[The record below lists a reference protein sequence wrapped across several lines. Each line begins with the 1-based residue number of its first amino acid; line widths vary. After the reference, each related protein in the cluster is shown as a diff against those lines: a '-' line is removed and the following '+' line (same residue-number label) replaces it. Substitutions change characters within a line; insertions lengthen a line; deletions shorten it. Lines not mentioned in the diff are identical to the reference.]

1 MTANSP
7 LSKYLKR
14 VYKLILS
21 STLVGSFSNLMETL
35 ESYIYNVPLDPAP
48 LLQIVSVCLCTMDI
62 ALNDMSNITDTRVIQ
77 YGCMNVLTRIFGMY
91 KSLRRSILDEFL
103 GVLKNIPNGKKN
115 GRTFVL
121 NTGSRRFI
129 FNNRTIS
136 NDTETNDDSVM
147 VQNVSVLICDMVQSC
162 ALRPRDPV
170 VYDHS
175 VENTNGETTHTVVPS
190 SAQVTP
196 THDSTSI
203 APTNIQ
209 DSIAV
214 CVLFTKNLLQKCSK
228 KGEEGGASEYRPVL
242 QNLVQDLL
250 KMQLLSEYPAAEL
263 LLLSITKRICED
275 LIGSSSITTATTNGN
290 LEPTYLTTAMDTLGI
305 ISSDICAKVAAARSN
320 PLVFPKAI
328 NLSDLDTLYKDPSNS
343 GSEKNRCFCGRES
356 YNNTDMLDCDRC
368 HHWFHMSCVGVAKD
382 DLPDSYICDECKIQV
397 LVIHQ
402 INALLTKANKLDK
415 SKLDSP
421 TELGHEDKVHIMRT
435 LLFNYLS
442 HQVAVTKSVSGEA
455 ARDFFLAKCI
465 QDIDGIQL
473 NGDVEHGVL
482 SQKMMQD
489 HLQHLWHNRETYFHK
504 ASEYSLMTTLES
516 TPLDDNCEY
525 LSQEGNS
532 KLMLTLIASKSSVVA
547 MFPYIIGVIVGL
559 MGDEGVVS
567 LRKLSVKALSQIVHV
582 EPNIMSRT
590 QIRDAVSKRCHDSAI
605 SVREAAVSLVGAYVL
620 QSPELA
626 QVYHDPLLARLGDK
640 GVSVKKRVVKIFKDL
655 LAAFPLYSG
664 RARVL
669 TKFLE
674 QASDRKEDDGVRDLI
689 HEAFID
695 LWFSRKT
702 AKGKKESKCDVIETA
717 RQMVEVVAVSS
728 SSEHLSFLVR
738 EIIHG
743 QNAKDET
750 KGVSQRRVDRTF
762 AEEYCKDIVAC
773 LIEDLVT
780 FECSSDNR
788 GPNSEHSG
796 RALSAMLT
804 TLHTFAEVH
813 PPLFKH
819 YYDPLLP
826 YLKAK
831 NNVPRKYEE
840 QIVFNVCKILSH
852 VSKVLTG
859 AEIHRLGFSDLP
871 TDLVSITKIFPPTAS
886 SAAVETLAS
895 FSIREKSDTSGIATC
910 QLMKLAHLFYSYL
923 MKIKDTTDD
932 FSNRD
937 KNNIY
942 RALNILGCICRYN
955 NREEDYVPDD
965 IEEFETVDTSQITW
979 KNLPSSSFALFRSYL
994 NMTDVTMKCK
1004 ALRAMASIFAAH
1016 PRVML
1021 VFEESGALSE
1031 IMAEKADP
1039 ILQLEALKCWKEILI
1054 YEEMRVESGEAKRQ
1068 MDSKDNIT
1076 ASKKVSGDQDGD
1088 ASLIG
1093 ACCIQHS
1100 QRLFAMTSNADAII
1114 RLNALLL
1121 IETLLRQGQLNP
1133 MKVIP
1138 HLFALQGDI
1147 WQPSIQ
1153 ETSVKLLMDEC
1164 DRRPEIVRQL
1174 FCEGIKSCFYFQNN
1188 VYNDL
1193 QTPTALLT
1201 QKNEKNCT
1209 QCIFDQVY
1217 VEVIRSSRTHS
1228 NRVIKCLFG
1237 LFDGQHNRRGQAN
1250 EKYFSKSLRLLS
1262 FASEVLAFLP
1272 YNHLGDVLFI
1282 LHTIS
1287 SIVGMKGSEVLSK
1300 LSECCSSVGL
1310 TNRDGDLDDKD
1321 VIEKSAAKKYPSKCK
1336 DLEVLRNPDFDSEN
1350 FVELCA
1356 EASSLTLLLRV
1367 GTFLRSSYAGAT
1379 VARVAEYHPG
1389 EKERPADRGIN
1400 RLSNGSSLF
1409 SSRVH
1414 DSSMK
1419 DTLDIDSAIRQY
1431 AEFRAM
1437 MRNNQ
1442 AIFPIVSSSE
1452 QN

>member
-21 STLVGSFSNLMETL
+21 NTLVGSFSNLMETL
-35 ESYIYNVPLDPAP
+35 ESYIYDVPLDPAP

-62 ALNDMSNITDTRVIQ
+62 VLNDMSNITETRVIQ
-77 YGCMNVLTRIFGMY
+77 YGCMSVLTRIFGIY
-91 KSLRRSILDEFL
+91 KSLRRAILDEFL

-121 NTGSRRFI
+121 NTGSRHFI
-129 FNNRTIS
+129 ANSLTVS
-136 NDTETNDDSVM
+136 NDTETNNYSVM

-175 VENTNGETTHTVVPS
+175 VENANGETTHTDIPS

-196 THDSTSI
+196 THDSTSM

-275 LIGSSSITTATTNGN
+275 LIGSSSITTATVNVN
-290 LEPTYLTTAMDTLGI
+290 LEPTYLTTAMDTLGFI
-305 ISSDICAKVAAARSN
+305 TSDICAKVAAAKAN
-320 PLVFPKAI
+320 PLIFPKAI
-328 NLSDLDTLYKDPSNS
+328 NLSRLDTVYNDPSNS
-343 GSEKNRCFCGRES
+343 DSEKNRCFCGRDS
-356 YNNTDMLDCDRC
+356 FNNTDMLDCDRC

-382 DLPDSYICDECKIQV
+382 NLPDSYICDECKIQV

-402 INALLTKANKLDK
+402 INALVTTAKKLDK
-415 SKLDSP
+415 SKVDLP

-435 LLFNYLS
+435 LLLNFLS
-442 HQVAVTKSVSGEA
+442 HQVGVTKSISVEA

-465 QDIDGIQL
+465 QDIEGIQL

-504 ASEYSLMTTLES
+504 ASEYSLMTNLES
-516 TPLDDNCEY
+516 TQLNDKCEY

-547 MFPYIIGVIVGL
+547 MFPYIIGVIVRL

-567 LRKLSVKALSQIVHV
+567 LRKLSVKALSQIVYV
-582 EPNIMSRT
+582 EPNIMTRT

-655 LAAFPLYSG
+655 LATYPLYSG

-669 TKFLE
+669 TTFLE
-674 QASDRKEDDGVRDLI
+674 QSSDRKEDDGVRDLI

-702 AKGKKESKCDVIETA
+702 AKGKKESKCDAIETA

-743 QNAKDET
+743 QNGKDET
-750 KGVSQRRVDRTF
+750 KKASHRRVDGAF
-762 AEEYCKDIVAC
+762 AEEYCMDVVAC
-773 LIEDLVT
+773 LIEDIVT
-780 FECSSDNR
+780 FEGSSE
-788 GPNSEHSG
+788 NSEHSG

-813 PPLFKH
+813 PSLCKH
-819 YYDPLLP
+819 CYDPLLP

-859 AEIHRLGFSDLP
+859 AEIHRLGLSDLP

-895 FSIREKSDTSGIATC
+895 FSIRENSDTSGFATC

-932 FSNRD
+932 FSNRE

-955 NREEDYVPDD
+955 SREEDYIPDD
-965 IEEFETVDTSQITW
+965 FEEFEAVDTSQLTW
-979 KNLPSSSFALFRSYL
+979 KNLPSSSFALFQIYL
-994 NMTDVTMKCK
+994 NMAEVTMKCK
-1004 ALRAMASIFAAH
+1004 ALRAMASIFATH
-1016 PRVML
+1016 PRIML

-1031 IMAEKADP
+1031 IMAEQADP
-1039 ILQLEALKCWKEILI
+1039 ILQLESLKCWREILN
-1054 YEEMRVESGEAKRQ
+1054 YEERRVESGEAKRQ

-1076 ASKKVSGDQDGD
+1076 VSKKVSGDQDGD

-1100 QRLFAMTSNADAII
+1100 QRLFAMTSNADANI

-1153 ETSVKLLMDEC
+1153 EISVKLLMDEC
-1164 DRRPEIVRQL
+1164 ERRPEIVRQL

-1193 QTPTALLT
+1193 HTPTALLT
-1201 QKNEKNCT
+1201 QKNEKHLS

-1237 LFDGQHNRRGQAN
+1237 LFDGYHNRRGQTN
-1250 EKYFSKSLRLLS
+1250 ETHFSKSLRLLS
-1262 FASEVLAFLP
+1262 FASEVLAYLP
-1272 YNHLGDVLFI
+1272 YNHLGDVLCI

-1287 SIVGMKGSEVLSK
+1287 SIVGIKGSEVLSK
-1300 LSECCSSVGL
+1300 LSECFSSVGL
-1310 TNRDGDLDDKD
+1310 TNREGDLEDKD

-1336 DLEVLRNPDFDSEN
+1336 ELEVLRNPDFDCEN
-1350 FVELCA
+1350 FMELCA

-1367 GTFLRSSYAGAT
+1367 GAFLRSSYAGAT
-1379 VARVAEYHPG
+1379 IARVAEYHPG
-1389 EKERPADRGIN
+1389 EKERPSDRGVT
-1400 RLSNGSSLF
+1400 RLSTGSSLF
-1409 SSRVH
+1409 SSRVQH

-1419 DTLDIDSAIRQY
+1419 DSLDIDSAIRQY
-1431 AEFRAM
+1431 AEFRVM

-1442 AIFPIVSSSE
+1442 TNFPIVSSSE